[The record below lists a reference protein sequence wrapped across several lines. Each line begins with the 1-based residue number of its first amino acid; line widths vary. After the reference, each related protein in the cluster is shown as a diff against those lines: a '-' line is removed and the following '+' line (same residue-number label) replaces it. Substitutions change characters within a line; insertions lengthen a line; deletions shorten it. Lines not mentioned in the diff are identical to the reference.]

1 MTLKIFCNSC
11 HEFVRDAKSEE
22 ISSLR
27 GTEICQGCESK
38 HSEFLAKIDKMANRA
53 TNKINDVLN
62 RFQADCEEAKR
73 HIVKAEPKPELEEK
87 K

>member
-1 MTLKIFCNSC
+1 MGLGDSMLKIFCNSC
-11 HEFVRDAKSEE
+11 HEYVRDAKPEE

-38 HSEFLAKIDKMANRA
+38 HSEFIEKVEKLANRA
-53 TNKINDVLN
+53 VNKVNDITN

-73 HIVKAEPKPELEEK
+73 HVVKVEEK